1 MDDFEG
7 LSDHFILRMY
17 EFIRN
22 EVQADALA
30 GTRLVGVPAKQR
42 ADRLLRE
49 IGRRGLVCRPIDWPA
64 YLAAPDDLLD
74 ARAQLR
80 KITSV

>member
-1 MDDFEG
+1 MDNFEG
-7 LSDHFILRMY
+7 LSDHFILRAY

-30 GTRLVGVPAKQR
+30 GTRLVGFPAEQR

-49 IGRRGLVCRPIDWPA
+49 IDRRGLFCIPIDWPA
-64 YLAAPDDLLD
+64 YPATPDDLD
-74 ARAQLR
+74 KAPAA
-80 KITSV
+80 

>member
-17 EFIRN
+17 ESIRN

-30 GTRLVGVPAKQR
+30 GPHLVGPPPNSAPM
-42 ADRLLRE
+42 A
-49 IGRRGLVCRPIDWPA
+49 GA
-64 YLAAPDDLLD
+64 SLARVA
-74 ARAQLR
+74 
-80 KITSV
+80 

>member
-1 MDDFEG
+1 MSEFEG

-30 GTRLVGVPAKQR
+30 GTRLVGLPAMHR
-42 ADRLLRE
+42 ADQLLME
-49 IGRRGLVCRPIDWPA
+49 IDRRGLFCKPIDWPKHLMDA
-64 YLAAPDDLLD
+64 TCEPAVGLLKTT
-74 ARAQLR
+74 A
-80 KITSV
+80 